1 MIKFGKR
8 HFMDILIKKELHEL
22 IDKCDNE
29 SVLDEV
35 KALLESDKVVDW
47 WDELSEIDKN
57 LVKESDA
64 DMAKKIISA
73 RSSL

>member
-29 SVLDEV
+29 SMLEEV

-47 WDELSEIDKN
+47 WDELSELDKN

>member
-1 MIKFGKR
+1 MIKFEKR
-8 HFMDILIKKELHEL
+8 HFMNILIKKELHEL

-29 SVLDEV
+29 SVLEEV

>member
-8 HFMDILIKKELHEL
+8 YFMDVLIKKELHEL

-29 SVLDEV
+29 SVLEEV

-47 WDELSEIDKN
+47 WDELSEVDKN

>member
-1 MIKFGKR
+1 
-8 HFMDILIKKELHEL
+8 MDILIKKELHEL

-29 SVLDEV
+29 SVLEEV

-47 WDELSEIDKN
+47 WDELSELDKN

>member
-1 MIKFGKR
+1 LEKGI
-8 HFMDILIKKELHEL
+8 FMDILIKKELHEL

-29 SVLDEV
+29 SVLEEV

>member
-1 MIKFGKR
+1 
-8 HFMDILIKKELHEL
+8 MDILIKKELHEL

-29 SVLDEV
+29 SVLEEV

-47 WDELSEIDKN
+47 WDELSEVDKN
-57 LVKESDA
+57 LVKESDS